1 MSIPR
6 RLLISICAA
15 VLAPAVATRAEPARP
30 VSYAKDVKVILAHH
44 CYECHGKGK
53 AKGGLSMLSRESLL
67 KGGKTGA
74 GAVPGKP
81 DESSLI
87 KRLLTKDVDEVM
99 PPPEEPR
106 LNDKQ
111 IAVLRQWVAEGLKW
125 DEVKPEALVS
135 KPKNVTPRR
144 FELPAGPGQPV
155 DRILTPY
162 FAKHEVAAKVVDD
175 RTYARRLYLDL
186 VGLPPT
192 PAELDEFLTDTAPP
206 PLKRERLADKLLADT
221 GRYADHWIT
230 FWQDHLRDGMMD
242 LGSTDIV
249 RPITPWLLKALK
261 DNRPYDE
268 MVRQLVNPA
277 IPKTAQLT
285 DVTSKQDDDVPL
297 EKDVKV
303 DETDS
308 YGFIQGLRAGLE
320 KPRGDQRWE
329 VQAIQN
335 ISQVFLGTNLKCAT
349 CHDSFIDY
357 WTMKDT
363 WGLASVYADKPLEVI
378 RCEVPQGV
386 HPAPSFLFAEVGAI
400 DAKAPVAER
409 KKQLAEL
416 VTSPKNG
423 RFARTVVNR
432 LWTRLTGVG
441 IVDPVDDMD
450 HPPFSADL
458 LDYLATQLV
467 DNRHDLKRIIRLIVT
482 SQAYQLPAIDPT
494 KAPANIDGV
503 AEFRGPMLRRMT
515 GEQFVDSA
523 NFVQGRTGRVW
534 VQKGGRLLEILG
546 RPDRRTVTT
555 GRDHKSSPMQA
566 LELLNGPSLFELI
579 YLEPSAN
586 VPRSTDTKTA
596 LKKEAEKPKPNAKL
610 AALAKLP
617 PKELVTQIYTH
628 ALSRPPT
635 EKELAVQLDLLGS
648 RPTPETVGDMLWVVV
663 NLPEFQLI
671 R

>member
-1 MSIPR
+1 MPILR
-6 RLLISICAA
+6 RFLLSLC
-15 VLAPAVATRAEPARP
+15 AVALVPAGSTRAEPVRT

-53 AKGGLSMLSRESLL
+53 TKGGLSMLTRESFL
-67 KGGKTGA
+67 KGGKAGA

-81 DESSLI
+81 DESILVR
-87 KRLLTKDVDEVM
+87 RLLSKDPDEVM
-99 PPPEEPR
+99 PPADEPR
-106 LNDKQ
+106 LSAEQ
-111 IAVLRQWVAEGLKW
+111 IATLKAWVAQGLPW
-125 DEVKPEALVS
+125 DEIKPEALVS

-144 FELPAGPGQPV
+144 FELPAGQGQPV

-162 FAKHEVAAKVVDD
+162 FAKHEVAVKVVDD
-175 RTYARRLYLDL
+175 RTYARRLYLDI
-186 VGLPPT
+186 VGLPPMA
-192 PAELDEFLTDTAPP
+192 AELADFLADTSPD
-206 PLKRERLADKLLADT
+206 KRARLADKLLADSD
-221 GRYADHWIT
+221 RYADHWIT

-268 MVRQLVNPA
+268 MVRQLVNPQV
-277 IPKTAQLT
+277 PKNAQLT
-285 DVTSKQDDDVPL
+285 DVTSKQDDDVPI

-303 DETDS
+303 DDTDS
-308 YGFIQGLRAGLE
+308 FGFIQGLRAGLE

-329 VQAIQN
+329 VQAVQN

-386 HPAPSFLFAEVGAI
+386 HPAPSFLFSEVGAI

-432 LWTRLTGVG
+432 LWTRLMGVG
-441 IVDPVDDMD
+441 IIDPVDDMD

-458 LDYLATQLV
+458 MDYLATQLV
-467 DNRHDLKRIIRLIVT
+467 DGGHDLKKIIRLIVT
-482 SQAYQLPAIDPT
+482 SQAYQLPAIDPK

-515 GEQFVDSA
+515 GEQFVDA
-523 NFVQGRTGRVW
+523 GNAIQGRPTRVW

-566 LELLNGPSLFELI
+566 LELLNGPSLYELI
-579 YLEPSAN
+579 YLEPQPNA
-586 VPRSTDTKTA
+586 PRSTDTKTA

-617 PKELVTQIYTH
+617 PKELITQIYTH

-635 EKELAVQLDLLGS
+635 DKELAVQMDLLGS
-648 RPTPETVGDMLWVVV
+648 TPTPESVGDMLWVVV